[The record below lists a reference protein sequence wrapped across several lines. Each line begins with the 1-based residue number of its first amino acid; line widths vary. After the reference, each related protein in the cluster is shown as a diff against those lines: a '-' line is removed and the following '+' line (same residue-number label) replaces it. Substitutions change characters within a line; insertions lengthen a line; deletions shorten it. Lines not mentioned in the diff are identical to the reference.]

1 MKKILIL
8 CFIATTLS
16 CSGSKDIPVGVFDL
30 FFTCPAEWKV
40 TEKEDYGD
48 SKYIC
53 IEKDGLNESGLVMIT
68 YSDEEFELPEYMDI
82 YRDLFK
88 EQMALSETVF
98 DEIKM
103 DYYGQHKSL
112 VCDYTVSI
120 MSIPHEG
127 RFYAFHANGKTVCI
141 TEQEATEDKD
151 KNKYGFEKIKETLI
165 FK

>member
-48 SKYIC
+48 SKYIS
-53 IEKDGLNESGLVMIT
+53 IEKSGLSESGLVMIT
-68 YSDEEFELPEYMDI
+68 YTDEELELLEYLDI
-82 YRDLFK
+82 YRDSFR
-88 EQMALSETVF
+88 EQKTLSGVVF
-98 DEIKM
+98 GEVKM
-103 DYYGQHKSL
+103 DHYGQYKGV
-112 VCDYTVSI
+112 VCEYTVSI

-127 RFYAFHANGKTVCI
+127 RFYVFHANGKTVCI
-141 TEQEATEDKD
+141 TEQEATEDKE
-151 KNKYGFEKIKETLI
+151 KNIYGFEKIKETLI